1 MWLYLCYI
9 LTRTFILAE
18 VITLIKNDN
27 VTCVLTGD
35 SVYSGLYISPLEDQ
49 KVNTFSLIQHYFIFL
64 FIGFNRSQNQLN
76 SWVNDDWLIS
86 NNTSQYHPI
95 TDIRWES
102 KSRKK
107 LSC

>member
-1 MWLYLCYI
+1 MLRVFSLVIQCT
-9 LTRTFILAE
+9 LGFTFHHLK
-18 VITLIKNDN
+18 IKR
-27 VTCVLTGD
+27 
-35 SVYSGLYISPLEDQ
+35 
-49 KVNTFSLIQHYFIFL
+49 VNTFSRGQRYFIFL

-102 KSRKK
+102 KGRKK
-107 LSC
+107 LSCYN